1 LEEFVENN
9 EQLVRSIIQAI
20 GDDPN
25 RAGML
30 ETPNRVVRSWL
41 ELFSGYTNEV
51 DLKWFKD
58 DTDEMVIVRDI
69 EFFSTCEHHMLPF
82 FGTADVGYIP
92 NGAVVGL
99 SKIARLVDNK
109 ARQFQIQER
118 LARDIGNSLQNALT
132 EHPPLGVAV
141 VLRGQHLCMKARGVK
156 QQNAVMETNYLTG
169 VFRKDDSARHEFLN
183 R

>member
-1 LEEFVENN
+1 MESK
-9 EQLVRSIIQAI
+9 EQLIRQLISAI
-20 GDDPN
+20 GDDPK
-25 RAGML
+25 RPGIL
-30 ETPNRVVRSWL
+30 ETPNRGVRSWS
-41 ELFSGYTNEV
+41 ELFRGYEEEV
-51 DLKWFKD
+51 DLKWFED
-58 DTDEMVIVRDI
+58 SADEMVIVRDI

-92 NGAVVGL
+92 NGAVIGL

-118 LARDIGNSLQNALT
+118 LARDIGNSLQNAST

-156 QQNAVMETNYLTG
+156 QQNAIMETNYLTG
-169 VFRKDDSARHEFLN
+169 VFKEDNSAKQEFLN

>member
-1 LEEFVENN
+1 MENK
-9 EQLVRSIIQAI
+9 EQLVKSIIQAI
-20 GDDPN
+20 GDDPT

-30 ETPNRVVRSWL
+30 ETPNRVVRSWS
-41 ELFSGYTNEV
+41 ELFSGYTNEI
-51 DLKWFKD
+51 DLKWFED

-118 LARDIGNSLQNALT
+118 LARDIGNSLQNAAT
-132 EHPPLGVAV
+132 EYPPLGVAV
-141 VLRGQHLCMKARGVK
+141 VRKGQHLCMQARGVR

-169 VFRKDDSARHEFLN
+169 IFRESISAKQEFLN